1 MEPPRPFVIAHRGA
15 SGYLPEH
22 TREAYAYA
30 HALGADF
37 IELDVIC
44 TRNGVPVCL
53 HDRWLDEVSD
63 GPKRYP
69 GRARSDGRL
78 YVADLRW
85 EELLQV
91 QLRERNEGRFP
102 QDVMTS
108 APLSLEGVVH
118 LLEGLNGVTGRK
130 TGLFV
135 ELKDTRYHCEE
146 GLDVTAAMLDIL
158 VAHVPE
164 DARIR
169 TFIQC
174 FEPEAVRR
182 LHDMGA
188 PFPLLQLMWEDPEYD
203 AMITE
208 AGLDDLAAF
217 SAGISISKEMLFNDR
232 ELCARAKA
240 RGLMV
245 HVWTFGA
252 EYHREEFRSLEEE
265 LSYVL
270 DHFEIDGIITDH
282 PDRALA
288 VCRGEGGRTA

>member
-1 MEPPRPFVIAHRGA
+1 MQPPRPYVIAHRGA

-44 TRNGVPVCL
+44 TRDAVPVCL

-63 GPKRYP
+63 GPARFP
-69 GRARSDGRL
+69 GRMRKDGRL
-78 YVADLRW
+78 YVADLTFD
-85 EELLQV
+85 ELRQM
-91 QLRERNEGRFP
+91 QLKERSAGRFP
-102 QDVMTS
+102 QDVMAS
-108 APLSLEGVVH
+108 APQSLESVVL
-118 LLEGLNGVTGRK
+118 LLEGLNGVTGHT

-135 ELKDTRYHCEE
+135 ELKDTRFHAEE
-146 GLDVTAAMLDIL
+146 KLDVTAAMLETL
-158 VAHVPE
+158 LARVPE
-164 DARIR
+164 ASRER

-182 LHDMGA
+182 LHEMGA
-188 PFPLLQLMWEDPEYD
+188 PFPLLQLIWEDPEYD
-203 AMITE
+203 DMTTE
-208 AGLDDLAAF
+208 TGLDALARYT
-217 SAGISISKEMLFNDR
+217 AGISISKEMLFNDR

-245 HVWTFGA
+245 NVWTFGA
-252 EYHREEFRSLEEE
+252 EYHREEFGSMQEE
-265 LSYVL
+265 LRYVL

-288 VCRGEGGRTA
+288 VCRGEGGRIA